1 MVITQ
6 EIFEAFLKCHTKSH
20 LIGRS
25 GATEESAIDLPL
37 KGLEEIYRH
46 NGSVEL
52 RAVVADGQLHVGTP
66 PMQAIKRRIHSLI
79 ADWVFSNHE
88 EAAFAFSESREASTP
103 QDVLQGFRGVLV
115 SDFYTLLRCGGQAFG
130 AHNLSRRESYIRV
143 VGVLVTK
150 PQHKRW
156 NWKWLKRP
164 RGVLTT
170 RVLPAPRI
178 GLALGGGFARGIS
191 HVGVLRVLERENI
204 PLHCITGVSAGA
216 IVAAAYASGATTDEI
231 SAIGSAMRFGDVAR
245 WSISKLGFAGSERM
259 IAFLRKLLKKWR
271 FEDMRIPL
279 GVIATDL
286 RSGKPVPFRDHGDV
300 TPAIRASC
308 SYPGLFRPFELDG
321 RMYVD
326 GSITI
331 EVPVQLART
340 MGASHVIAVCI
351 PNQDETF
358 EPTNMFQV
366 VSRSFQ
372 ILMSQN
378 EEVWRKDSDV
388 VLMPAVGAIPWDG
401 FDNAMRMVEAGE
413 RAAEQALP
421 QIREWIGSRQPG
433 SLRRSA

>member
-1 MVITQ
+1 
-6 EIFEAFLKCHTKSH
+6 
-20 LIGRS
+20 
-25 GATEESAIDLPL
+25 
-37 KGLEEIYRH
+37 
-46 NGSVEL
+46 
-52 RAVVADGQLHVGTP
+52 
-66 PMQAIKRRIHSLI
+66 
-79 ADWVFSNHE
+79 
-88 EAAFAFSESREASTP
+88 
-103 QDVLQGFRGVLV
+103 
-115 SDFYTLLRCGGQAFG
+115 
-130 AHNLSRRESYIRV
+130 
-143 VGVLVTK
+143 VTT

-164 RGVLTT
+164 HGLLTA

-216 IVAAAYASGATTDEI
+216 IIAAAYASGTTTDEI

-259 IAFLRKLLKKWR
+259 AAFLRKLLKKWR

-286 RSGKPVPFRDHGDV
+286 RSGKPAAFRDHGDV

-308 SYPGLFRPFELDG
+308 AYPGLFRPFESDG

-331 EVPVQLART
+331 EVPAQLART
-340 MGASHVIAVCI
+340 MGARHVIGVCI
-351 PNQDETF
+351 PNQDEAF
-358 EPTNMFQV
+358 EPRNMFQV

-372 ILMSQN
+372 ILLSQN
-378 EEVWRKDSDV
+378 EEVWRKYSDV
-388 VLMPAVGAIPWDG
+388 VLMPEVGAIPWDG

-421 QIREWIGSRQPG
+421 QIREWIGSSQTA

>member
-1 MVITQ
+1 
-6 EIFEAFLKCHTKSH
+6 
-20 LIGRS
+20 
-25 GATEESAIDLPL
+25 
-37 KGLEEIYRH
+37 
-46 NGSVEL
+46 
-52 RAVVADGQLHVGTP
+52 
-66 PMQAIKRRIHSLI
+66 
-79 ADWVFSNHE
+79 
-88 EAAFAFSESREASTP
+88 
-103 QDVLQGFRGVLV
+103 
-115 SDFYTLLRCGGQAFG
+115 
-130 AHNLSRRESYIRV
+130 
-143 VGVLVTK
+143 VTT

-164 RGVLTT
+164 RGILTT

-216 IVAAAYASGATTDEI
+216 IIAAAYASGATTDEI

-259 IAFLRKLLKKWR
+259 AAFLRKLLKKWR

-286 RSGKPVPFRDHGDV
+286 RSGKPAAFRDHGDV

-308 SYPGLFRPFELDG
+308 AYPGLFRPFESDG

-331 EVPVQLART
+331 EVPAQLART
-340 MGASHVIAVCI
+340 MGARHVIGVCI
-351 PNQDETF
+351 PNQDEAF
-358 EPTNMFQV
+358 EPRNMFQV

-372 ILMSQN
+372 ILLSQN
-378 EEVWRKDSDV
+378 EEVWRKYSDV
-388 VLMPAVGAIPWDG
+388 VLMPEVGAIPWDG
-401 FDNAMRMVEAGE
+401 FDNAMRMIEAGE

-421 QIREWIGSRQPG
+421 QIREWIGSSQTA